1 MSESQPN
8 ASTWVCVQTL
18 TGHTSWVRS
27 VAISPDGQILASGS
41 GDKTVKLWDFKTG
54 RLLHTLTGHT
64 SWVRSL
70 AISPSGQIVASAS
83 NDKTIKLWHLR
94 SGRLLQT
101 LTGHSDWVRSLAFSS
116 NGQIQWCSRQN
127 PKALASRHGQPLLY
141 TNGTFSLGGFPCTQ
155 SRRTDRC

>member
-8 ASTWVCVQTL
+8 ASTWVCVKTL

-54 RLLHTLTGHT
+54 RLLHTLAGHT

-83 NDKTIKLWHLR
+83 NDKTIKLWHP
-94 SGRLLQT
+94 STGRLLQT
-101 LTGHSDWVRSLAFSS
+101 LTDHSDWVRSLAFSS
-116 NGQIQWCSRQN
+116 NGQILVSGAQDKTLTFARIGML
-127 PKALASRHGQPLLY
+127 PVYLRFLY
-141 TNGTFSLGGFPCTQ
+141 ITKTLFSA
-155 SRRTDRC
+155 